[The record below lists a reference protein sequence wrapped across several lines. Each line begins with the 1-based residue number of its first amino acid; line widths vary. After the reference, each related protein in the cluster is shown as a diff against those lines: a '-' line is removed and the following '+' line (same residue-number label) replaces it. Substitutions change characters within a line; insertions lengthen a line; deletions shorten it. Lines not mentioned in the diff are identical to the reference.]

1 MAKPQQK
8 VLITLPKN
16 LTPTQREA
24 AAAKIINRIKE
35 RTNQG
40 FDKNGNRFQ
49 RYAASYVNDKDFKLA
64 GKSKGDV
71 NLNFTGEMMNEI
83 ELLTHGSGFITIGYQ
98 KGDVNDKVAFN
109 KEKGREFLGIT
120 EKEKNKILSD
130 LPSDDKSPEI
140 EQIIEVPSLTKR
152 ILDRLRGN

>member
-40 FDKNGNRFQ
+40 FDKTVTAFQ

-64 GKSKGDV
+64 GKSKET
-71 NLNFTGEMMNEI
+71 LI
-83 ELLTHGSGFITIGYQ
+83 
-98 KGDVNDKVAFN
+98 
-109 KEKGREFLGIT
+109 
-120 EKEKNKILSD
+120 
-130 LPSDDKSPEI
+130 
-140 EQIIEVPSLTKR
+140 
-152 ILDRLRGN
+152 

>member
-1 MAKPQQK
+1 M
-8 VLITLPKN
+8 
-16 LTPTQREA
+16 
-24 AAAKIINRIKE
+24 
-35 RTNQG
+35 
-40 FDKNGNRFQ
+40 
-49 RYAASYVNDKDFKLA
+49 
-64 GKSKGDV
+64 
-71 NLNFTGEMMNEI
+71 NFTGEMMNEI